1 MTTPHP
7 PARARR
13 GAAALCV
20 GAAGLAAALSAC
32 NLDVETPGIV
42 DPNRLNDSTALPTVR
57 AGAIGDFAVG
67 FAGNPEDDEEG
78 IILAAGLRADEFI
91 NRDTFVGRRAIDV
104 GNALPENE
112 QTPDLFR
119 NIQRARR
126 SAEQAAA
133 RYAQLAPGTAAH
145 AEMLNLA
152 GYATVLIAETF
163 CPGVPFSDIDASG
176 RLTFGEPLGREA
188 MLQRAV
194 ERFTE
199 AATVA
204 AAAKAAASGSSAAA
218 EADEQRH
225 LALVG
230 RARALLSIG
239 GADRIAQAAALV
251 ADVPTGFAYE
261 VQYSANTDR
270 QNNAVFTYNNVD
282 RRWGVAD
289 REGGNGL
296 PFVSA
301 RDPRVPTQTST
312 RNGLDGVDIP
322 IVNQQVFTDYAT
334 PIPLATGVE
343 ARLIQAE
350 GALAAG
356 NRAGFVSQLN
366 AARAATP
373 GLAPLDA
380 AGLVDQ
386 QLVDL
391 LFRERG
397 FALFATGHRLGDLRR
412 ALRPPYSRAYQ
423 QVFPVGQY
431 FKGGFQYR
439 EQPSIPVPLEETNN
453 PNFASCQAAN

>member
-1 MTTPHP
+1 
-7 PARARR
+7 
-13 GAAALCV
+13 V
-20 GAAGLAAALSAC
+20 GAAGLGAALSAC

-42 DPNRLNDSTALPTVR
+42 DPARLGDSTALPTLR
-57 AGAIGDFAVG
+57 AGAIGDFAIG
-67 FAGNPEDDEEG
+67 FAGNPDADEEG
-78 IILAAGLRADEFI
+78 IILVGGLRADEFI

-104 GNALPENE
+104 GNALPENQ

-133 RYAQLAPGTAAH
+133 RYAQFTPNAAGR

-163 CPGVPFSDIDASG
+163 CPGVPFSDIDESG
-176 RLTFGEPLGREA
+176 RLTFGEPLSREA
-188 MLQRAV
+188 MLQRAID
-194 ERFTE
+194 RFTE
-199 AATVA
+199 AAA
-204 AAAKAAASGSSAAA
+204 AAAAAR
-218 EADEQRH
+218 DDDQRY

-251 ADVPTGFAYE
+251 AEVPTAFVYE
-261 VQYSANTDR
+261 VEYSTNTDR

-322 IVNQQVFTDYAT
+322 IVNQQVFPDYET

-356 NRAGFVSQLN
+356 NRAGFVAQLN

-373 GLAPLDA
+373 GLGPVDA
-380 AGLVDQ
+380 AGLTDQ
-386 QLVDL
+386 QAADL

-412 ALRPPYSRAYQ
+412 KLRPPYSRPYQ

-453 PNFASCQAAN
+453 PNFAACQAAN